1 VNAGRAQVGGRYR
14 LDERIAVGGMGEVW
28 RSEDT
33 VLNRAVAVKI
43 LKPEFA
49 GDTAFRQRF
58 LAEARHAAVLD
69 HPGVAQV
76 YDFGDSADEAVD
88 AHRPFLVME
97 LVRGT
102 PLSDLIGNGK
112 ALPPAEA
119 ARVVALTADAL
130 QAAHERGIVHR
141 DIKPGNLLVT
151 EDGAIKVTDF
161 GIAKAAGAVPITA
174 TGMVVGTPHYLSP
187 EQASGHDVS
196 PASDIYSLG
205 VVLYEALAGTRP
217 FERDSAVATALAHV
231 RDDPPPLPEQ
241 VPAGLKRIATKAM
254 AKDPAERHADAA
266 ELARELR
273 YGPNTAVAPAVAA
286 AAVPATSVLPA
297 GAPPTTTT
305 STGVPPP
312 PWWKRPALLL
322 GALAAL
328 LLLVGGIALA
338 AQLAGDDTAPSAG
351 DQPNRTGGQTNEP
364 PQTTNSPPTTTE
376 PSPDPTTTTTPA
388 GVDVVADDYLG
399 REWKDV
405 EAELKELGLAPE
417 KVDLDEQTVSANP
430 ELNAIVDAI
439 PGASVKEAVLSVSPT
454 GTLEEGATVSVGVY
468 ELPKET
474 GNEGEGDEGEG
485 EDKSKGKNGK
495 GNEGGND

>member
-1 VNAGRAQVGGRYR
+1 MNAGRTQVGGRYR

-33 VLNRAVAVKI
+33 VLNRSVAVKI

-76 YDFGDSADEAVD
+76 YDFGDSADDAVD

-151 EDGAIKVTDF
+151 EDGAVKVTDF

-231 RDDPPPLPEQ
+231 RDEPPPLPEQ
-241 VPAGLKRIATKAM
+241 VPPGLTRIATKAM
-254 AKDPAERHADAA
+254 AKAPAERHADAA
-266 ELARELR
+266 EMARELR
-273 YGPNTAVAPAVAA
+273 YGPSTAIAPAVAA
-286 AAVPATSVLPA
+286 SAVPATSVLPA
-297 GAPPTTTT
+297 GAPPTTATTT
-305 STGVPPP
+305 STDVPPP
-312 PWWKRPALLL
+312 PWWRRPALLL
-322 GALAAL
+322 
-328 LLLVGGIALA
+328 
-338 AQLAGDDTAPSAG
+338 
-351 DQPNRTGGQTNEP
+351 
-364 PQTTNSPPTTTE
+364 
-376 PSPDPTTTTTPA
+376 
-388 GVDVVADDYLG
+388 
-399 REWKDV
+399 
-405 EAELKELGLAPE
+405 
-417 KVDLDEQTVSANP
+417 
-430 ELNAIVDAI
+430 
-439 PGASVKEAVLSVSPT
+439 
-454 GTLEEGATVSVGVY
+454 
-468 ELPKET
+468 
-474 GNEGEGDEGEG
+474 
-485 EDKSKGKNGK
+485 
-495 GNEGGND
+495 

>member
-1 VNAGRAQVGGRYR
+1 VNAERQVGGRYR

-33 VLNRAVAVKI
+33 VLNRPVAVKI

-76 YDFGDSADEAVD
+76 YDFGDSADDAVD

-119 ARVVALTADAL
+119 ARVIALTADAL

-151 EDGAIKVTDF
+151 EEGAVKVTDF

-174 TGMVVGTPHYLSP
+174 TGMVIGTPHYLSP
-187 EQASGHDVS
+187 EQAGGQDVS

-231 RDDPPPLPEQ
+231 RDEPPPLPEQ

-297 GAPPTTTT
+297 GAAPTTATT
-305 STGVPPP
+305 STGGAPPP
-312 PWWKRPALLL
+312 PWWKRPALVL

-328 LLLVGGIALA
+328 LLLIGGIALA
-338 AQLAGDDTAPSAG
+338 VQVAGDDGSDASAS
-351 DQPNRTGGQTNEP
+351 PTTETPGGGNNQTSES
-364 PQTTNSPPTTTE
+364 PQTTEPTQEQT
-376 PSPDPTTTTTPA
+376 TTTTTPPA
-388 GVDVVADDYLG
+388 GVSVVAEDYLR
-399 REWKDV
+399 REWSDV
-405 EAELKELGLAPE
+405 EPELLDLGVQPE
-417 KVDLDEQTVSANP
+417 RVDLSEEDVAADP
-430 ELNAIVDAI
+430 ELSTVAESI
-439 PGASVKEAVLSVSPT
+439 PGGSVDEAVLRLSPT
-454 GTLEEGATVSVGVY
+454 GTVEEGGAVTVEVFPVPQPGSSGDGDG
-468 ELPKET
+468 E
-474 GNEGEGDEGEG
+474 EGD
-485 EDKSKGKNGK
+485 D
-495 GNEGGND
+495 

>member
-1 VNAGRAQVGGRYR
+1 MNEGSAQVGGRYR

-33 VLNRAVAVKI
+33 VLNRPVAVKI

-76 YDFGDSADEAVD
+76 YDFGDSADDTVD
-88 AHRPFLVME
+88 VHRPFLVME

-102 PLSDLIGNGK
+102 SLSELIGNGK

-119 ARVVALTADAL
+119 ARVIALTADAL
-130 QAAHERGIVHR
+130 QAAHDRGIVHR

-151 EDGAIKVTDF
+151 EEGAVKVTDF

-174 TGMVVGTPHYLSP
+174 TGMVIGTPHYLSP
-187 EQASGHDVS
+187 EQAGGQDVS

-217 FERDSAVATALAHV
+217 FDRDSAVATALAHV
-231 RDDPPPLPEQ
+231 RDEPPPLPEQ
-241 VPAGLKRIATKAM
+241 VPAGLQRIATKAM

-273 YGPNTAVAPAVAA
+273 YGPNTSVAA
-286 AAVPATSVLPA
+286 AAMPATSVLPTGDA
-297 GAPPTTTT
+297 PTTATT
-305 STGVPPP
+305 STAAPPP
-312 PWWKRPALLL
+312 PWWKRPALVL

-328 LLLVGGIALA
+328 LLLIGGIALA
-338 AQLAGDDTAPSAG
+338 IQVAGDDGSDASASPTTETQG
-351 DQPNRTGGQTNEP
+351 SGNNQTSE
-364 PQTTNSPPTTTE
+364 SPPTTE
-376 PSPDPTTTTTPA
+376 PEQTTTTTTSPPA
-388 GVDVVADDYLG
+388 GVSVVAADYVG
-399 REWKDV
+399 REWKDA
-405 EAELKELGLAPE
+405 EAELKDLGLEPQHE
-417 KVDLDEQTVSANP
+417 HLDQETVESNS
-430 ELNAIVDAI
+430 EYSAIVDAI
-439 PGASVKEAVLSVSPT
+439 PGGSVEEVVLSISPT
-454 GTLEEGATVSVGVY
+454 GSVAEGTTVNLETYKV
-468 ELPKET
+468 PKET
-474 GNEGEGDEGEG
+474 GTEGDPGNSDEGDEGE
-485 EDKSKGKNGK
+485 D
-495 GNEGGND
+495 D